1 MHLDF
6 EISEANAEVLSF
18 SLCFPIFVW
27 LGEVERDFFSLSLL
41 SIHNIDDCVIVSKLS
56 NLWHS
61 IFLKTQTHWL
71 VKCIISLYFLYIFLV
86 IYTKIKN
93 KILEI
98 HLDRKKTA
106 FLGLY
111 APYFFSSSF
120 FFVIQFYYFVS
131 NFNEKRKI
139 EQNFTKTK
147 TKNLCWI
154 EWCIHWLRI
163 FSSFFFFS

>member
-6 EISEANAEVLSF
+6 AISEANAEFLSF

-27 LGEVERDFFSLSLL
+27 FGEVERDFFSLSFS

-93 KILEI
+93 KIIEI
-98 HLDRKKTA
+98 HLDWKKQPFWDCTHRI
-106 FLGLY
+106 
-111 APYFFSSSF
+111 FFSSSF
-120 FFVIQFYYFVS
+120 NFIISYPILTKKEKSNKILQKLKQKTFV
-131 NFNEKRKI
+131 E
-139 EQNFTKTK
+139 
-147 TKNLCWI
+147 
-154 EWCIHWLRI
+154 
-163 FSSFFFFS
+163 